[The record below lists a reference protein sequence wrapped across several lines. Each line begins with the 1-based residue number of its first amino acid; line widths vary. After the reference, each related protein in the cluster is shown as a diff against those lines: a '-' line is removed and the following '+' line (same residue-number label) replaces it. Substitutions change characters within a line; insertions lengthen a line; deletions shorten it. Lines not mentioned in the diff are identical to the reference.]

1 MLKSRWLS
9 TDSTLSKK
17 GSPTPAGRPSTA
29 VSRMPPTLSPSAP
42 AARMADRMDSS
53 RAGSMRASC
62 SGEAALTAA
71 ACWAIRAGSSAA
83 KGRSSTPAAAWMWV
97 AMVMPLAART
107 CWQMAPAATSGAVMR
122 PEKWPPPR
130 LSCQPPYLA

>member
-1 MLKSRWLS
+1 
-9 TDSTLSKK
+9 
-17 GSPTPAGRPSTA
+17 
-29 VSRMPPTLSPSAP
+29 
-42 AARMADRMDSS
+42 MASS
-53 RAGSMRASC
+53 RAGLMRASC
-62 SGEAALTAA
+62 SGAAALTAA
-71 ACWAIRAGSSAA
+71 ACRAIRAGSSAA